1 MRHRGGRRGHDEDG
15 EGGCSGSGG
24 GGGGG
29 GGGGDDD
36 DDDDDDDDG
45 LTTTMKMV
53 STKVRIAAGTYF
65 ETISDGN
72 DDNKSERKKVILKEK
87 G

>member
-24 GGGGG
+24 GGGG
-29 GGGGDDD
+29 DDD
-36 DDDDDDDDG
+36 DDDDDDD

-72 DDNKSERKKVILKEK
+72 DDNKSEGKKVILKEK